1 MVCQARL
8 FKIAG
13 LVRENPASLAAVPL
27 TAPRSAQDDGFWVR
41 KVLETAD

>member
-1 MVCQARL
+1 MACPAGL

-13 LVRENPASLAAVPL
+13 LVRENPASLAAGPS
-27 TAPRSAQDDGFWVR
+27 TAPRSAQDDGFWAR